1 MKLDKAQKKY
11 LDLAKKTT
19 KEEVAV
25 LLDFF
30 VDHLDLGS
38 MWESAHDDVRT
49 GSSVDSVIRDLKKN
63 PVMLLAE
70 KLKQVD
76 IKTWLKDLRENLED
90 L

>member
-1 MKLDKAQKKY
+1 MKLDKSQKQWLKE
-11 LDLAKKTT
+11 AKKTT

-30 VDHLDLGS
+30 VGYLDLGIV
-38 MWESAHDDVRT
+38 WESAHDDVRT
-49 GSSVDSVIRDLKKN
+49 GSSVNSVIKDLEKN

-76 IKTWLKDLRENLED
+76 LQTWLKDLRENLED